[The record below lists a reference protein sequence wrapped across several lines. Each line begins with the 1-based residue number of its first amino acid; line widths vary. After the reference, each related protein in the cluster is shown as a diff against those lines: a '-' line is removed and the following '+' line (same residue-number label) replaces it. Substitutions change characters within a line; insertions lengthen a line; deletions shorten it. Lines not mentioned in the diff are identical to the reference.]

1 MARIIVVEDE
11 QIIAV
16 DLTVILRKLA
26 HEVVGVET
34 TGEGAVERAGRE
46 RPDLVLMDIVL
57 KGPLDGIEAAA
68 RIRSLFDIP
77 VIFMTSLS
85 DIGTLERAMGEM
97 LAAYLIKP
105 FEEKEIISS
114 IKEALET
121 TG

>member
-1 MARIIVVEDE
+1 MARIMVVEDE

-26 HEVVGVET
+26 HEVVGVEA

-57 KGPLDGIEAAA
+57 KGLLDGIEAAA
-68 RIRSLFDIP
+68 EIRSLFDIP

-85 DIGTLERAMGEM
+85 DDGTLRRVRGEM
-97 LAAYLIKP
+97 PAGYLIKP
-105 FEEKEIISS
+105 VEENELLSS
-114 IKEALET
+114 IEGALET
-121 TG
+121 AV